1 MKLNNIEI
9 QNIYMLGIGGVGMGA
24 LAQYFLYY
32 GCRVYGYDRA
42 RSEICEIL
50 ENKGAKIHYQSNINL
65 IPNDVDIVIYTPAI
79 SIDFDELQI
88 IKNRNL
94 PIYKRSDILAMITPQ
109 LETYAVAGSHGKSTI
124 TAMLSHI
131 WSTANRDFIAMVG
144 ALVKD
149 YENNFII
156 NGEPKE
162 FIVEADEYDKTFLKF
177 TVDTGIIT
185 SIEPDH
191 LDIYKNFDAL
201 KGAFR
206 EFANKIKNEIW
217 IDENVNLQTDK
228 NINTYGLS
236 NKSDIYAYNI
246 RLEDGKFVF
255 DIYSNYHH
263 VKIENLKL
271 NIAGMHNI
279 RNATAAI
286 AIALSKNINIDQ
298 IKKAIN
304 TYPGLKRRL
313 DLIYNGKSKKYYD
326 DYAHHPTEID
336 TLFDTLKTLYPDKT
350 FCAIFQPHLY
360 SRTSYLADAF
370 ATSLSKWDR
379 IILLDIYP
387 AREKPIDGVTSEW
400 LLSKIDNNNK
410 YLMSKD
416 ELLTNL
422 NNISEDILVTI
433 GAGDIESLREPI
445 KNKLMEYEA

>member
-32 GCRVYGYDRA
+32 GCQVYGHDRA

-50 ENKGAKIHYQSNINL
+50 ENKGAKIHYQPNINL
-65 IPNDVDIVIYTPAI
+65 IPNDIDIVIYTPAI
-79 SIDFDELQI
+79 PIDFDELQI

-124 TAMLSHI
+124 TAMLSRI
-131 WSTANRDFIAMVG
+131 WNTANRDFIAMVG
-144 ALVKD
+144 AVVKD

-201 KGAFR
+201 KDAFR
-206 EFANKIKNEIW
+206 EFVNKIKNEIW

-286 AIALSKNINIDQ
+286 AVALSKNINIDQ

-360 SRTSYLADAF
+360 SRTSYLADDF

-422 NNISEDILVTI
+422 NYISEDILVTI
-433 GAGDIESLREPI
+433 GAGDIDSLREPI

>member
-1 MKLNNIEI
+1 MKLNNIEV

-32 GCRVYGYDRA
+32 GCQVYGYDRV

-50 ENKGAKIHYQSNINL
+50 ENKGAKIHYQPNINL
-65 IPNDVDIVIYTPAI
+65 IPNDIDIVIYTPAI

-144 ALVKD
+144 AVVKN

-177 TVDTGIIT
+177 SADTGIIT

-191 LDIYKNFDAL
+191 FDIYKNFDAL
-201 KGAFR
+201 KDAFR

-217 IDENVNLQTDK
+217 IDENVNLQTEK

-336 TLFDTLKTLYPDKT
+336 TLFDTLKILYPDKT

-360 SRTSYLADAF
+360 SRTSYLADDF
-370 ATSLSKWDR
+370 ASSLSKWDR

-433 GAGDIESLREPI
+433 GAGDIDSLREPI

>member
-32 GCRVYGYDRA
+32 GCQVYGYDRA

-50 ENKGAKIHYQSNINL
+50 ENKGAKIHYQPNINL
-65 IPNDVDIVIYTPAI
+65 IPNDIDIVIYTPAI
-79 SIDFDELQI
+79 PIDFDELQI

-131 WSTANRDFIAMVG
+131 WNTANRDFIAMVG
-144 ALVKD
+144 AVVKN

-177 TVDTGIIT
+177 SADTGIIT

-191 LDIYKNFDAL
+191 FDIYKNFDAL
-201 KGAFR
+201 KDAFR

-217 IDENVNLQTDK
+217 IDENVNLQTEK

-336 TLFDTLKTLYPDKT
+336 TLFDTLKILYPDKT

-360 SRTSYLADAF
+360 SRTSYLADDF

-410 YLMSKD
+410 YLMSKN

-422 NNISEDILVTI
+422 NYISEDILVTI
-433 GAGDIESLREPI
+433 GAGDIDSLREPI

>member
-1 MKLNNIEI
+1 M
-9 QNIYMLGIGGVGMGA
+9 IG
-24 LAQYFLYY
+24 
-32 GCRVYGYDRA
+32 
-42 RSEICEIL
+42 
-50 ENKGAKIHYQSNINL
+50 
-65 IPNDVDIVIYTPAI
+65 AI
-79 SIDFDELQI
+79 
-88 IKNRNL
+88 
-94 PIYKRSDILAMITPQ
+94 
-109 LETYAVAGSHGKSTI
+109 
-124 TAMLSHI
+124 
-131 WSTANRDFIAMVG
+131 
-144 ALVKD
+144 VKD
-149 YENNFII
+149 YENNFFI

-191 LDIYKNFDAL
+191 LDIYKNLDAL
-201 KGAFR
+201 KDAFR
-206 EFANKIKNEIW
+206 EFAHKIKNEIW
-217 IDENVNLQTDK
+217 IDENVNLQIDK

-236 NKSDIYAYNI
+236 NSSDIYAYNI
-246 RLEDGKFVF
+246 RLDDGATVF
-255 DIYSNYHH
+255 DIYSNYHQ
-263 VKIENLKL
+263 VKIENLHL
-271 NIAGMHNI
+271 HAAGMHNI

-313 DLIYNGKSKKYYD
+313 DLIYNGKNKKYYD

-336 TLFDTLKTLYPDKT
+336 TLFDALKTLYPNKT

-360 SRTSYLADAF
+360 SRTLYLADDF

-387 AREKPIDGVTSEW
+387 AREQPIEGVTSEW
-400 LLSKIDNNNK
+400 LLSKINNNNK

-422 NNISEDILVTI
+422 SNISEDILVTI
-433 GAGDIESLREPI
+433 GAGDIDRLREPI
-445 KNKLMEYEA
+445 KNKLIEYEA

>member
-1 MKLNNIEI
+1 MNN
-9 QNIYMLGIGGVGMGA
+9 
-24 LAQYFLYY
+24 
-32 GCRVYGYDRA
+32 C
-42 RSEICEIL
+42 
-50 ENKGAKIHYQSNINL
+50 
-65 IPNDVDIVIYTPAI
+65 
-79 SIDFDELQI
+79 
-88 IKNRNL
+88 
-94 PIYKRSDILAMITPQ
+94 
-109 LETYAVAGSHGKSTI
+109 
-124 TAMLSHI
+124 
-131 WSTANRDFIAMVG
+131 
-144 ALVKD
+144 
-149 YENNFII
+149 
-156 NGEPKE
+156 
-162 FIVEADEYDKTFLKF
+162 
-177 TVDTGIIT
+177 
-185 SIEPDH
+185 
-191 LDIYKNFDAL
+191 
-201 KGAFR
+201 
-206 EFANKIKNEIW
+206 
-217 IDENVNLQTDK
+217 
-228 NINTYGLS
+228 
-236 NKSDIYAYNI
+236 
-246 RLEDGKFVF
+246 
-255 DIYSNYHH
+255 
-263 VKIENLKL
+263 NLKL

-360 SRTSYLADAF
+360 SRTSYLADDF
-370 ATSLSKWDR
+370 ASSLSKWDR

-433 GAGDIESLREPI
+433 GAGDIDSLREPI

>member
-1 MKLNNIEI
+1 MKLNNIEV

-32 GCRVYGYDRA
+32 GCQVYGYDRA

-50 ENKGAKIHYQSNINL
+50 ENKGAKIHYQPNITL
-65 IPNDVDIVIYTPAI
+65 IPDDIDIVIYTPAI
-79 SIDFDELQI
+79 PIDFEELQI
-88 IKNRNL
+88 IKNKNL

-131 WSTANRDFIAMVG
+131 WYTAHRDFIAMIG
-144 ALVKD
+144 AIVKD
-149 YENNFII
+149 YENNFFI

-191 LDIYKNFDAL
+191 LDIYKNLDAL
-201 KGAFR
+201 KDAFR
-206 EFANKIKNEIW
+206 EFAHKIKNEIW
-217 IDENVNLQTDK
+217 IDENVNLQIDK

-236 NKSDIYAYNI
+236 NSSDIYAYNI
-246 RLEDGKFVF
+246 RLEDGATVF
-255 DIYSNYHH
+255 DIYSNYHQ
-263 VKIENLKL
+263 VKIENLHL
-271 NIAGMHNI
+271 HAAGMHNI

-313 DLIYNGKSKKYYD
+313 DLIYNGKNKKYYD

-336 TLFDTLKTLYPDKT
+336 TLFDALKTLYPDKT

-360 SRTSYLADAF
+360 SRTLYLADDF

-387 AREKPIDGVTSEW
+387 AREQPIEGVTSEW
-400 LLSKIDNNNK
+400 LLSKINNNNK

-422 NNISEDILVTI
+422 SNISEDILVTI
-433 GAGDIESLREPI
+433 GAGDIDRLREPI
-445 KNKLMEYEA
+445 KNKLIEYEA

>member
-32 GCRVYGYDRA
+32 GCQVYGYDRA
-42 RSEICEIL
+42 HSEICEIL

-79 SIDFDELQI
+79 PFDFDELQI

-201 KGAFR
+201 KDAFR
-206 EFANKIKNEIW
+206 EFVNKIKNEIW

-387 AREKPIDGVTSEW
+387 AREKPIDGITSEW
-400 LLSKIDNNNK
+400 LLSKINNNNK

-445 KNKLMEYEA
+445 KNKLMEYET